1 MTRAP
6 AEAEHRRP
14 VVERETVLR
23 AGEDASVP
31 PLSFIHCTGEH
42 LRGATGFMNGV
53 HELDLGKETTDHR
66 RFKKIKLRTQD
77 KSS

>member
-6 AEAEHRRP
+6 VQAEHRRP

-23 AGEDASVP
+23 AGEEDRVP
-31 PLSFIHCTGEH
+31 LLSFIHYTDEH

-53 HELDLGKETTDHR
+53 HELDLGKETTDL
-66 RFKKIKLRTQD
+66 KKIKKKLRTQVTY
-77 KSS
+77 